1 MSNHIRCQALTR
13 RGRPCRNTALPHSD
27 PPRCARHAGRAASG
41 GPVAAGEPL
50 ATQPRLPHMSDEE
63 LDALEDDAVPSVERE
78 LHVVRQVLQR
88 LVKLMDDP
96 EQPPTPEEARRLA
109 AVVFS
114 GTRTVAYLLN
124 QRAAAGDG
132 AQEWLKRTLDA
143 LAVDYDLD
151 L

>member
-1 MSNHIRCQALTR
+1 MSNNVPCQALTR
-13 RGRPCRNTALPHSD
+13 RGRPCRNAALPHSD
-27 PPRCARHAGRAASG
+27 PPRCARHAVPPA
-41 GPVAAGEPL
+41 PVAVVEPV
-50 ATQPRLPHMSDEE
+50 ATQPRLPGMSDEE
-63 LDALEDDAVPSVERE
+63 LDALEEECAAPGVERE
-78 LHVVRQVLQR
+78 LQVVRLVLRR
-88 LVKLMDDP
+88 LFRLMNDP

-124 QRAAAGDG
+124 QRAGAGAG
-132 AQEWLKRTLDA
+132 GQEWLKRALEA